1 MLIAHRSV
9 AFTAESH
16 VAVIRLL
23 AGDVTVPIVSG
34 SSLSYSIEI
43 LDGTVPAE
51 SGAVTL
57 FTDPLSP
64 LSAVSLAGMNR
75 RDRGDIR
82 SIRFPGRSGTPPPA
96 IRPPTFE

>member
-1 MLIAHRSV
+1 M
-9 AFTAESH
+9 
-16 VAVIRLL
+16 IRLL

-82 SIRFPGRSGTPPPA
+82 SIRSPGRSGTPPLA